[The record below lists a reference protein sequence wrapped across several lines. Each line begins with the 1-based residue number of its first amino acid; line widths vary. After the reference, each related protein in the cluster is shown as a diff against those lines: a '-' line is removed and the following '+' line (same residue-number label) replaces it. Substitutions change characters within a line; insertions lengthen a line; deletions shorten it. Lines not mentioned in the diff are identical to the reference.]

1 MQRLNL
7 AEYPRIRHAAML
19 ALLLP
24 LSACVAYHAKP
35 LDAAAPPPA
44 GVEQLTVDAS
54 KMPLPALRQHR
65 FDPSDGLDAT
75 EVAMLAVANNP
86 DLRLLRDDLGIQRAQ
101 AFSAGLLP
109 DPQLSL
115 SQDFPMGSP
124 AGTSTAFALGITQD
138 VTALLLHSSVAK
150 ASRLDTQAVELNLL
164 WAEWQTV
171 AQARAMFGRVRADA
185 ALLADLQ
192 AALPDY
198 DRLYHAIEAASAA
211 GNLSADVGDGP
222 LQAAADLKRQIA
234 ETQQR
239 LDQEQHD
246 LRTLLGLSEQAP
258 LRLVDDPAG
267 GDDGPAVPADLEQRL
282 AALPQRR
289 PDLLALRTG
298 YAAEEQR
305 VWLAVLQ
312 QFPAITV
319 GFNRARDNSNINS
332 RGYTIGVTL
341 PLFNR
346 GRGAIAV
353 ETATRQRLY
362 DEYQARLAA
371 ARSDVDRLRIELPIV
386 AQQLHDTQRDAARLR
401 RDQQAAAQAFA
412 AGRLDWNTY
421 LTLSSAALAKQVES
435 VQLGLSLGEQKN
447 LLRTLLGSELPP
459 AT

>member
-1 MQRLNL
+1 MTRHNHPQLPRLRRVL
-7 AEYPRIRHAAML
+7 L

-24 LSACVAYHAKP
+24 LGGCVAYHAKP

-44 GVEQLTVDAS
+44 GIEHLTVDAS
-54 KMPLPALRQHR
+54 TMPLPALRQHR
-65 FDPSDGLDAT
+65 FDPSDGLDPT
-75 EVAMLAVANNP
+75 EAAMLAVANNP
-86 DLRLLRDDLGIQRAQ
+86 DLKLLRDDLGVQRAQ
-101 AFSAGLLP
+101 ACSAGLLP
-109 DPQLSL
+109 DPQLSW

-124 AGTSTAFALGITQD
+124 AGTSTAFAVGITQD
-138 VTALLLHSSVAK
+138 VTALLLNSSVAK
-150 ASRLDTQAVELNLL
+150 AARLDTRAVELNLL

-171 AQARAMFGRVRADA
+171 AQARALFGRVRADDQ
-185 ALLADLQ
+185 LLADLQ

-198 DRLYHAIEAASAA
+198 DQLYHAIEAASAR
-211 GNLSADVGDGP
+211 GNLSADVADGP
-222 LQAAADLKRQIA
+222 LLAAADLKRQIA
-234 ETQQR
+234 ETRQR

-258 LRLVDDPAG
+258 LHLVDDPAEA
-267 GDDGPAVPADLEQRL
+267 DAGPAVPADLEERL

-298 YAAEEQR
+298 YDAEEQR

-353 ETATRQRLY
+353 ETATRQRLF

-371 ARSDVDRLRIELPIV
+371 ARSDVDRLRVELPIV
-386 AQQLHDTQRDAARLR
+386 EQQLRDTQHDAARLR
-401 RDQQAAAQAFA
+401 RDEQAATQAFG

-435 VQLGLSLGEQKN
+435 VQLGLALEEQKN
-447 LLRTLLGSELPP
+447 LLRTLLGSELP
-459 AT
+459 AGN